1 MTASGKRGPCPSP
14 TCGAKKACET
24 YPDGHKFCFK
34 CSQYFPPYGSTAS
47 TKHKSR
53 DSSRRKAE
61 DIEALWSSARH
72 VLLHLHPY
80 LRRKGVITGF
90 GLRTR
95 RGKLLV
101 PVRTL
106 DGQLTSLQ
114 KIGKSGD
121 KRFAR
126 DCELGNG
133 FFAIG
138 RMDKAVYICE
148 GVATALTIYMATG
161 QYTVAALSANRMLRI
176 AWIIRN
182 AYPDAEITVCAD
194 NDGDK
199 A

>member
-53 DSSRRKAE
+53 DSNRRKAE
-61 DIEALWSSARH
+61 DIETLWSSARR
-72 VLLHLHPY
+72 VLFHWHPY
-80 LRRKGVITGF
+80 LRRKGGITGF

-101 PVRTL
+101 PITTL
-106 DGQLTSLQ
+106 DGDLVSLQ
-114 KIGKSGD
+114 KISKTGD

-126 DCELGNG
+126 DCQVGDG
-133 FFAIG
+133 FFAVGEPG
-138 RMDKAVYICE
+138 RIIYICE
-148 GVATALTIYMATG
+148 GLATALTIYMATG
-161 QYTVAALSANRMLRI
+161 AYTVAALSAQRMLRI
-176 AWIIRN
+176 ARIIRA
-182 AYPDAEITVCAD
+182 AYPDTDITICAD
-194 NDGDK
+194 NDGD
-199 A
+199 